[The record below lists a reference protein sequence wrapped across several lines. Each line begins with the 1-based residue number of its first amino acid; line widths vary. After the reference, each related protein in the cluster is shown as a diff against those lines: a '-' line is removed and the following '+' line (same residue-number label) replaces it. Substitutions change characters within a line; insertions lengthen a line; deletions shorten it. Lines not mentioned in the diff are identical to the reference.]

1 MATTNDLQIKL
12 EDVSKSYHKQVLL
25 NKINLDIYRGD
36 AIALL
41 GPNGCGKSTMMR
53 LIGQLSPV
61 STGKVSH
68 SKSLKIGYVAPDFPD
83 SLLTPETLFKQL
95 MAIDQLSGAY
105 DMMAELVEQFGISQ
119 MLKTPISYLSKG
131 SKQKINVIQALLS
144 RPDILLL
151 DEPLSGQDVAS
162 QVYFIKLIQKLNE
175 EGVTVI
181 MCCHEPFLTEALA
194 RDVYHVKEGQ
204 LHLKESRA
212 LDTAKT
218 LYAVIITDSL
228 EEGRETFLEAIQHV
242 AQQIEESE
250 TDCQLICTVAESQ
263 QLLSL
268 CVAHQVH
275 VRRLTHELI

>member
-1 MATTNDLQIKL
+1 MITTNDLQIKL
-12 EDVSKSYHKQVLL
+12 ADVSKSYHKQVILK
-25 NKINLDIYRGD
+25 KINLDIYRGD

-41 GPNGCGKSTMMR
+41 GPNGCGKSTLMR
-53 LIGQLSPV
+53 LIGQLSPA

-68 SKSLKIGYVAPDFPD
+68 IKPLKIGYVAPDFPD

-95 MAIDQLSGAY
+95 MAIDQLSGSHEK
-105 DMMAELVEQFGISQ
+105 MVELVEQFGISQ

-144 RPDILLL
+144 QPDILLL

-162 QVYFIKLIQKLNE
+162 QAYFIELIQKLNE
-175 EGVTVI
+175 EGLTVI

-204 LHLKESRA
+204 LCLKENHA
-212 LDTAKT
+212 LNTAKM
-218 LYAVIITDSL
+218 LCVVILTDSL
-228 EEGRETFLEAIQHV
+228 GERRASFLEAIQPV
-242 AQQIEESE
+242 TQQIEESD
-250 TDCQLICTVAESQ
+250 TDCQLVCTVAQSQ

-268 CVAHQVH
+268 CLTYQVQ